1 MKKFVCLLAVGI
13 FAAATAYEAAAF
25 VRYEDKH
32 PPKIREV
39 RITGF
44 IDYAPFGY
52 TEQLVE
58 AITSEQIMKVAC
70 EVLGRDHL
78 SELVYR

>member
-13 FAAATAYEAAAF
+13 FAAAAAFEAAAF

-32 PPKIREV
+32 PQKIREV

-52 TEQLVE
+52 TEHPDE
-58 AITSEQIMKVAC
+58 KVR
-70 EVLGRDHL
+70 GRFFTVFQFSGINLLNVGSD
-78 SELVYR
+78 VVV